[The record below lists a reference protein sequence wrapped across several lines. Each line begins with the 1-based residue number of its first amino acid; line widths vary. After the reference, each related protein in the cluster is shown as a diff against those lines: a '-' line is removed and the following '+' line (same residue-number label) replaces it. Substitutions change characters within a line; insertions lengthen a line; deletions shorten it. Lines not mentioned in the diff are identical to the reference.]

1 MVELIDD
8 EYANV
13 RLAGLIFCSPTSLV
27 FLVGDHRRQSP
38 ARLPDRPAGKNIA
51 LAYSVPHDAKRQ
63 RVSTHPL
70 SVVEVRSRTERDQFI
85 KFPWRI
91 YKNDP
96 AWVPPLII
104 ERKAFLDRKRHP
116 FYQHG
121 DAALFL
127 AKRNGEIVGRIMAS
141 DDPNYNALHKSNVG
155 CFGLFESIDDVD
167 VATALFDAAVDWLR
181 RRGRSEVMGPIDYS
195 TNYVCGLLIDGFEH
209 PPTLLTAHNPPY
221 YVRLIEACGFE
232 KEKDWYAWWFV
243 PTTPP
248 LERLR
253 PIAKARAR
261 KRSAKIRPIDLRHL
275 TDDSRRLSAVFNEAW
290 KNNWG
295 FVPFTEAEAE
305 HMAKEMR
312 PVIDP
317 RMTLIAE
324 VDDAPVAFVICV
336 PDINVALRHLN
347 GRLTRFGLPIG
358 LLQLLYRR
366 SKIRTVRF
374 VALGVVE
381 KYRRAGIGEMLVL
394 QVMEEGAR
402 RGFSGELSM
411 TLEDNLLMNRFLEAL
426 GASKYKTYRI
436 YRRRIDHG

>member
-1 MVELIDD
+1 VTAHSI
-8 EYANV
+8 
-13 RLAGLIFCSPTSLV
+13 
-27 FLVGDHRRQSP
+27 
-38 ARLPDRPAGKNIA
+38 
-51 LAYSVPHDAKRQ
+51 
-63 RVSTHPL
+63 
-70 SVVEVRSRTERDQFI
+70 SVVEVRSRAERGQFI

-104 ERKAFLDRKRHP
+104 ERRAFLDRKRHP

-121 DAALFL
+121 EAALFL
-127 AKRNGEIVGRIMAS
+127 AKRNGEIVGRTMAS
-141 DDPNYNALHKSNVG
+141 DDPNYNALHQSNVG

-167 VATALFDAAVDWLR
+167 VATALFDSAADWLR
-181 RRGRSEVMGPIDYS
+181 RRGRSEIMGPIDYS

-221 YVRLIEACGFE
+221 YARLIEACGFE

-243 PTTPP
+243 PATAP

-261 KRSAKIRPIDLRHL
+261 KHSAKIRPIDLRRL
-275 TDDSRRLSAVFNEAW
+275 TDESRRLSAVFNEAW
-290 KNNWG
+290 KDNWG
-295 FVPFTEAEAE
+295 FVPFTDAEAE

-312 PVIDP
+312 PIIDP

-324 VDDAPVAFVICV
+324 VDNAPVAFVICV
-336 PDINVALRHLN
+336 PDINVALRRVN

-358 LLQLLYRR
+358 LLQLLYYRL
-366 SKIRTVRF
+366 KIRTVRF
-374 VALGVVE
+374 VALGVLE
-381 KYRRAGIGEMLVL
+381 KYRRTGIAEMLVL

-411 TLEDNLLMNRFLEAL
+411 TLEDNVLMNRFLEAL

-436 YRRRIDHG
+436 YRRSLNSASNSER

>member
-1 MVELIDD
+1 VT
-8 EYANV
+8 A
-13 RLAGLIFCSPTSLV
+13 
-27 FLVGDHRRQSP
+27 
-38 ARLPDRPAGKNIA
+38 
-51 LAYSVPHDAKRQ
+51 
-63 RVSTHPL
+63 HPI
-70 SVVEVRSRTERDQFI
+70 SVVEVRSRAERDQFI

-104 ERKAFLDRKRHP
+104 ERRAFLDRKRHP

-141 DDPNYNALHKSNVG
+141 DDPNYNALHQSNVG
-155 CFGLFESIDDVD
+155 CFGLFESIDDGD
-167 VATALFDAAVDWLR
+167 VATTLVDTAVGWLR
-181 RRGRSEVMGPIDYS
+181 NRGRSEIMGPIDYS

-221 YVRLIEACGFE
+221 YARLIEGCGFI
-232 KEKDWYAWWFV
+232 KEKDWYAWWFDPRNAPV
-243 PTTPP
+243 S
-248 LERLR
+248 RLR
-253 PIAKARAR
+253 RLVNARAR
-261 KRSAKIRPIDLRHL
+261 KTSVKIRSIDLRHL

-295 FVPFTEAEAE
+295 FVPLTEAEAD

-324 VDDAPVAFVICV
+324 IDSAPVAFVICV
-336 PDINVALRHLN
+336 PDINVALRHVN
-347 GRLTRFGLPIG
+347 GRLTCFGLPIG

-381 KYRRAGIGEMLVL
+381 KYRRAGIAEMLVL
-394 QVMEEGAR
+394 QVMDEGAR
-402 RGFSGELSM
+402 RGVCGELSM
-411 TLEDNLLMNRFLEAL
+411 TLEDNVLVNRFIESLEA
-426 GASKYKTYRI
+426 SRYKTYRI
-436 YRRRIDHG
+436 FRRSITL